1 MGSTLEGWKE
11 YYIEKMNSEVASL
24 KTSPKILHIFSA
36 EMKAENKYH
45 DGDHETA
52 INILQEIIDQHT
64 STREDK
70 GWYLQEMARY
80 KYPISK
86 TQSNDLQI
94 HAHRHNP
101 YLLKPRHGMEFR
113 QIATVSQRRI
123 ANAIRYVQSFES
135 FDELWLAIEEMTSS
149 LRFGTR
155 ADTFEKALN
164 ELARAL
170 GFVGQRPDKEWKAGP
185 DNLWAV
191 RDGEYIL
198 LECKSEVGTS
208 RREISKDETGQMN
221 NSAAWFEANYPNA
234 KATLIMIIPTRDL
247 ADGAG
252 FIKDVGIM
260 REHNLRKLVHNVKA
274 FFAEFRDLEL
284 ADISDS
290 KIQSFIDNH
299 HLAVNHLTSE
309 YSEAPRT
316 A

>member
-1 MGSTLEGWKE
+1 
-11 YYIEKMNSEVASL
+11 
-24 KTSPKILHIFSA
+24 
-36 EMKAENKYH
+36 
-45 DGDHETA
+45 
-52 INILQEIIDQHT
+52 
-64 STREDK
+64 
-70 GWYLQEMARY
+70 
-80 KYPISK
+80 
-86 TQSNDLQI
+86 
-94 HAHRHNP
+94 
-101 YLLKPRHGMEFR
+101 
-113 QIATVSQRRI
+113 
-123 ANAIRYVQSFES
+123 
-135 FDELWLAIEEMTSS
+135 
-149 LRFGTR
+149 
-155 ADTFEKALN
+155 
-164 ELARAL
+164 
-170 GFVGQRPDKEWKAGP
+170 VGQRPDKEWKAGP

-299 HLAVNHLTSE
+299 HLAVNHLASE